1 MNFRKADVRPAT
13 CCRRLVGRA
22 ELLLPAR
29 CRQHATVHGEASTAT
44 AHWDHEPRRIPFTR
58 PSGTL
63 SPSGGEGWGE
73 GVRFME
79 SLNQDWT
86 RIGTMNRL
94 HEVGRATPCAPF
106 FAA

>member
-44 AHWDHEPRRIPFTR
+44 AHWDHEPRRIPLTR

-79 SLNQDWT
+79 SLLFFTDLLT
-86 RIGTMNRL
+86 A
-94 HEVGRATPCAPF
+94 HEPELRKPLEIN
-106 FAA
+106 